1 MGKSTETLRD
11 NLRKSGLGYNG
22 PYVLSQA
29 YAKIPKLYRAY
40 ELYDKNEQLHVFDSE
55 KTLDDAEKI
64 RLKMNEFQKD
74 EKVQELK
81 IKPIDYE
88 KLNRLYDDFVPQK
101 EPSDEQTYFSS
112 YFISSKEFSSEKKP
126 SMTSMPT
133 SLAEDANNLVITS
146 CVEIRNKDLH
156 DEIEI
161 ISKESKDVSNESKTT
176 DTVCN
181 DAFEV
186 TQELSK
192 RIVEL
197 EKDLSKFEAKS
208 IAFEIA
214 LQHKSR
220 ENNSLKTVQKEN
232 ENFMASLQLENAHLK
247 QTYKDLFESVQRSKV
262 ETNQCD
268 EVKVKDNF
276 DEIETKNIELEYRV
290 ASLIKENEHLKLTY
304 KNLFDSIKKSR
315 VQTKTSNVTQ
325 NEAENLK
332 SQLFEFAETKFSNI
346 LEKIEFFK
354 KSPGEKQ
361 HLFENKTSVF
371 QIKIDELEKVLTQ
384 QTKDFNAVK
393 LELSN
398 RTAKFEAYF
407 EKLEK
412 TKVVLERQLA
422 RKVDDSKAEKDQFLK
437 EINHLRTQLENL
449 KGKSVKTKFDKH
461 SILGK
466 PPADKLLI
474 NSQISKSWF
483 TPKVDMQ
490 KSLSKPVTAQS
501 LPKNEKDQL
510 LKRIAY
516 LESKLASQD
525 IRSCQKEYHELRTLY
540 NALKVKFD
548 SLNRKRRETNVS
560 KSSKPRESVSAKVH
574 TGESSKPFSRR
585 VSQFTTY
592 SLQKDRKFSKNSQ
605 SFETLTPQKGFK
617 KRASNAKHQSF
628 ETTYSCF
635 TPVKQVWRPIKESQ
649 TFEAS
654 TSQKSFKTRTLKGK
668 NQVFDPH
675 SRFTPVNQVWRPKQ
689 SHLKTFKYSKSEM
702 FLLQNKNDSAVKNKN
717 NERFLNASKINFQND
732 TSNDINKWKSSS
744 STRFN
749 IPNETPSFNNKWKI
763 KKDFKSPLI
772 PREFFSNETPV
783 SSTRWNSTSL
793 HRLDTTFNWF
803 SKFGKPVSTVLKWV
817 PKVSLL
823 WLSNHCKNLQLDWNR
838 WVLAP
843 QEPHAMSTLS
853 GKCFASS
860 FYKWILDLAAT
871 HHMSYLMSQ
880 FISLN
885 LNSSKLIMAANGD
898 SMPLAGIGLLDTSF
912 VALSDVYYISSLTMN
927 LASVSKICDF
937 GSLGKLDAHDSS
949 DCSGCKLAKFSALPF
964 NNSVSSSNAPFD
976 LVHSDVWGPSHV
988 TTKGG
993 SRYYVSFIDD
1003 FTHYT
1008 WVYLMKRSSFALFVA
1023 SVHALHEPQ
1032 SYTKAVYKRDVGSRW
1047 AYKIKNKSN
1056 RSVERYKARLS
1067 AKGYSQEYGMDY
1079 EETFALEAKMTTY
1092 EKFSTVVNYV
1102 GFVSSHHD
1110 SALFI
1115 ECSSDGRILLSL
1127 YVDDMIITGDDCDGI
1142 RLLKAKLSH
1151 RFAMKDLSLLCYFL
1165 GIKVASSPKGY
1176 LLSQSKYIADLFE
1189 RSRMTDNKIDDI
1201 SSDAKAKYT
1210 PTDGDPLHDPSLYRT
1225 IVGSLI
1231 YLTVTRP
1238 DIAYDV
1244 HIVSTQFQKLLFPST
1259 SSLDLRAYCDADWA
1273 GDSVTRNSTTGLCV
1287 FLRDSL
1293 ISWKSKKQNILS
1305 KSSTEVEYRA
1315 MVVTTSEIVWL
1326 HWLLGDMGVHITS
1339 PTLLYCDTRIAI

>member
-1 MGKSTETLRD
+1 MYKERVRILEGINKDNNYLNEFLEADEREKRYNKQAQSQLVRDRDIIRDLEKQRDKLEFDVKNHKRQKEEYQKTQTIFKQTQRDKEEKYLNDIFQLQAKIKDLENVVCKISKSTDTLRLLTNEQKAFRD

-29 YAKIPKLYRAY
+29 YAKIPKLYNAY
-40 ELYDKNEQLHVFDSE
+40 ELCNKSEQLHVFDSE
-55 KTLDDAEKI
+55 KILEDVVK
-64 RLKMNEFQKD
+64 
-74 EKVQELK
+74 
-81 IKPIDYE
+81 
-88 KLNRLYDDFVPQK
+88 
-101 EPSDEQTYFSS
+101 
-112 YFISSKEFSSEKKP
+112 
-126 SMTSMPT
+126 T
-133 SLAEDANNLVITS
+133 SLAEDIKNLVITS

-156 DEIEI
+156 DEIER
-161 ISKESKDVSNESKTT
+161 ISKESKDVSNE
-176 DTVCN
+176 N
-181 DAFEV
+181 
-186 TQELSK
+186 
-192 RIVEL
+192 
-197 EKDLSKFEAKS
+197 LSKFEAKS

-675 SRFTPVNQVWRPKQ
+675 SRFTPVKQVWRPKQ

-702 FLLQNKNDSAVKNKN
+702 FSLQNKNDLALKNKN
-717 NERFLNASKINFQND
+717 NGRLSNASKTNFQND
-732 TSNDINKWKSSS
+732 TSNGNNKWKFSSP
-744 STRFN
+744 TRFKT
-749 IPNETPSFNNKWKI
+749 PHETPSFKNQWKI
-763 KKDFKSPLI
+763 KRNFKSPLI
-772 PREFFSNETPV
+772 PRELFSNETPV
-783 SSTRWNSTSL
+783 SSPRWNSTSL
-793 HRLDTTFNWF
+793 HRIDTTLKWF
-803 SKFGKPVSTVLKWV
+803 SKLGKPVSTVLKWV
-817 PKVSLL
+817 PKV
-823 WLSNHCKNLQLDWNR
+823 
-838 WVLAP
+838 
-843 QEPHAMSTLS
+843 
-853 GKCFASS
+853 
-860 FYKWILDLAAT
+860 
-871 HHMSYLMSQ
+871 
-880 FISLN
+880 
-885 LNSSKLIMAANGD
+885 
-898 SMPLAGIGLLDTSF
+898 
-912 VALSDVYYISSLTMN
+912 
-927 LASVSKICDF
+927 
-937 GSLGKLDAHDSS
+937 
-949 DCSGCKLAKFSALPF
+949 
-964 NNSVSSSNAPFD
+964 
-976 LVHSDVWGPSHV
+976 
-988 TTKGG
+988 
-993 SRYYVSFIDD
+993 
-1003 FTHYT
+1003 
-1008 WVYLMKRSSFALFVA
+1008 
-1023 SVHALHEPQ
+1023 
-1032 SYTKAVYKRDVGSRW
+1032 
-1047 AYKIKNKSN
+1047 
-1056 RSVERYKARLS
+1056 
-1067 AKGYSQEYGMDY
+1067 
-1079 EETFALEAKMTTY
+1079 
-1092 EKFSTVVNYV
+1092 VV
-1102 GFVSSHHD
+1102 
-1110 SALFI
+1110 
-1115 ECSSDGRILLSL
+1115 
-1127 YVDDMIITGDDCDGI
+1127 
-1142 RLLKAKLSH
+1142 
-1151 RFAMKDLSLLCYFL
+1151 
-1165 GIKVASSPKGY
+1165 
-1176 LLSQSKYIADLFE
+1176 
-1189 RSRMTDNKIDDI
+1189 
-1201 SSDAKAKYT
+1201 
-1210 PTDGDPLHDPSLYRT
+1210 
-1225 IVGSLI
+1225 
-1231 YLTVTRP
+1231 
-1238 DIAYDV
+1238 
-1244 HIVSTQFQKLLFPST
+1244 
-1259 SSLDLRAYCDADWA
+1259 
-1273 GDSVTRNSTTGLCV
+1273 
-1287 FLRDSL
+1287 
-1293 ISWKSKKQNILS
+1293 
-1305 KSSTEVEYRA
+1305 
-1315 MVVTTSEIVWL
+1315 
-1326 HWLLGDMGVHITS
+1326 
-1339 PTLLYCDTRIAI
+1339 